1 MDRDAKRARPERG
14 QSAPKKK
21 IKRESSHSFLLS
33 QDKDKEKDAG
43 ADLIKLNLGDK
54 DEEME
59 EINKEA
65 DEVIKRIRG
74 GAVKV

>member
-1 MDRDAKRARPERG
+1 
-14 QSAPKKK
+14 
-21 IKRESSHSFLLS
+21 
-33 QDKDKEKDAG
+33 
-43 ADLIKLNLGDK
+43 LGDK

-74 GAVKV
+74 GAVKVWTKNIEYVKD